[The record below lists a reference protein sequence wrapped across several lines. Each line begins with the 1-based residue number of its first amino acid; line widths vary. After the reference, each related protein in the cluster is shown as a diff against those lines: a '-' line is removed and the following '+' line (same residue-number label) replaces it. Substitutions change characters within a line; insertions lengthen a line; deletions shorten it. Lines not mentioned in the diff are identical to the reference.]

1 MARVSWVNEMSH
13 SFSLFTHLSPKKER
27 IGKTKWIWRKER
39 DYLSWECVCVFKRK
53 ERICVWNQKVNRRK
67 GSLTRPEALFALA
80 LFLLNPWQRD
90 IEKRTM
96 SRCIC
101 LECVYVCLQVYGEK
115 KEMKYSWKWRDQK
128 EERDGEKRW
137 EKKKRLLSFS
147 QRGYSFH
154 SLSPLS
160 FPQVKHSAVAAKA
173 SFTSWVLVSTQ
184 C

>member
-13 SFSLFTHLSPKKER
+13 SFSLSTHLSPKKER
-27 IGKTKWIWRKER
+27 ESGKPNEFEEREIIWVENVFVCSKELCLEPKGERR
-39 DYLSWECVCVFKRK
+39 DHSHDLRLFSHSLSL
-53 ERICVWNQKVNRRK
+53 
-67 GSLTRPEALFALA
+67 S

-101 LECVYVCLQVYGEK
+101 LECVYVCLQVYGREERNEILVK
-115 KEMKYSWKWRDQK
+115 MKGSERR
-128 EERDGEKRW
+128 ERDGEKRW

-147 QRGYSFH
+147 QREDILFIL
-154 SLSPLS
+154 SLS
-160 FPQVKHSAVAAKA
+160 PQVKHSAVAAKA